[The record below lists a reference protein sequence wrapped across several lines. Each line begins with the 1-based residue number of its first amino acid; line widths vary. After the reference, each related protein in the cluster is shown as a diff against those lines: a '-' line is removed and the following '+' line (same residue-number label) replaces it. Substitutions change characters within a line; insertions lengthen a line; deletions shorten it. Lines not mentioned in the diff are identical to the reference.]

1 MPDSGATLVMRLLA
15 SFSSVISVHLA
26 KADTLVM
33 SFSERSSAVSFV
45 RPSSASIA
53 VMALR
58 DRSAVFRPL

>member
-33 SFSERSSAVSFV
+33 SFSERSRRELRQAVQ
-45 RPSSASIA
+45 RIDRRDGIA
-53 VMALR
+53 